1 MDNTSPAI
9 ITRRAVLAGAAAV
22 GVAGALAACGDGSP
36 PPASSAGGDGNTGD
50 GNTTVS
56 AANVPVGSAAIVGQV
71 VVSQPTAGSF
81 KAFSAVCPHQ
91 GCLVSRVEGKEITC
105 ACHGSAFSAAD
116 GSVLSG
122 PSPRGLSSKTVTV
135 NGDSLTIA

>member
-1 MDNTSPAI
+1 MNENSPAV
-9 ITRRAVLAGAAAV
+9 TRRGVLAGAAAL
-22 GVAGALAACGDGSP
+22 GVAGALVACGDDSP
-36 PPASSAGGDGNTGD
+36 STPPANTGGN

-56 AANVPVGSAAIVGQV
+56 AAKVPVGSAAIVGEV
-71 VVSQPTAGSF
+71 VVSQPTAGSY

-105 ACHGSAFSAAD
+105 VCHGSAFSAAD

-122 PSPRGLSSKTVTV
+122 PPPRGLTTRSATVDGDNPTV
-135 NGDSLTIA
+135 V

>member
-1 MDNTSPAI
+1 MNEFS
-9 ITRRAVLAGAAAV
+9 RRGLLAGAAAI
-22 GVAGALAACGDGSP
+22 GVTGALAACGDDSTSA
-36 PPASSAGGDGNTGD
+36 PPASTGGNGS
-50 GNTTVS
+50 TTVS
-56 AANVPVGSAAIVGQV
+56 AAKVPVGSAAIVGEV

-105 ACHGSAFSAAD
+105 VCHGSAFSAAD

-122 PSPRGLSSKTVTV
+122 PSPRGLIARTVTV
-135 NGDSLTIA
+135 NGDNLTVA

>member
-1 MDNTSPAI
+1 MNETSPAI
-9 ITRRAVLAGAAAV
+9 TRRGVLAGAAAL
-22 GVAGALAACGDGSP
+22 GVAGALAGCGDDSTSTSP
-36 PPASSAGGDGNTGD
+36 STGGN

-56 AANVPVGSAAIVGQV
+56 AAKVPVGSAAIVGEV

-91 GCLVSRVEGKEITC
+91 GCWVSRVEGKQITC
-105 ACHGSAFSAAD
+105 TCHGSVFSATD
-116 GSVLSG
+116 GSVLAG
-122 PSPRGLSSKTVTV
+122 PSPRGLASRSVTV